1 MCVTPGAPAK
11 TSRKYVLLIGSFGIL
26 LWLLPLVFSAIELKS
41 YLDGERRTYYHR
53 SHPHYLTRDYAIAGI
68 VISSIYIAPSLM
80 LILGVLINVKALIV
94 PWLVIAI
101 IYMTGTSKLSVFMFI
116 RIYIV
121 KSM

>member
-11 TSRKYVLLIGSFGIL
+11 TSKKYVLLIGSFEIL

-41 YLDGERRTYYHR
+41 YLDGERRTYYHL

-68 VISSIYIAPSLM
+68 VISSIYITPSLM

-101 IYMTGTSKLSVFMFI
+101 IYMTGTS
-116 RIYIV
+116 R
-121 KSM
+121 